1 MDGMSSSKK
10 ISPWFLL
17 AQDLAFVGISI
28 VVAVAL
34 VKSDALVGV
43 LTSSR
48 ELEYLGSF
56 LAGLFF
62 TSIFTTAPAIV
73 TLGELAQANGIVATA
88 AFGAF
93 GALAGDLIIF
103 RFIRDGLS
111 EHLAILIATRGRKRT
126 AKRVFTLRI
135 FRWLTFLVGGLII
148 ASPLPDELGVGM
160 LGLSK
165 MRLAVFIPLSLLFNF
180 IGILGIGLVATAL

>member
-1 MDGMSSSKK
+1 MLTSKNA
-10 ISPWFLL
+10 SPWLL
-17 AQDLAFVGISI
+17 LIQDLGLVAISVI
-28 VVAVAL
+28 VAVAL
-34 VKSDALVGV
+34 VQTDALVGV
-43 LTSSR
+43 LTSTR

-73 TLGELAQANGIVATA
+73 TLGELAQVNGIWATA
-88 AFGAF
+88 FF
-93 GALAGDLIIF
+93 GALGAVIGDLVIF

-111 EHLAILIATRGRKRT
+111 EHVALLLGTAGKKRK
-126 AKRVFTLRI
+126 AKRVFSFRI

-148 ASPLPDELGVGM
+148 ASPFPDELGIGM

-165 MRLAVFIPLSLLFNF
+165 MRLAVFIPLSFVFNF
-180 IGILGIGLVATAL
+180 LGILAIGSVATAF